1 MARAAAFSME
11 FNSKD
16 FERQCLELAKGYGRL
31 PKHLQNKH
39 IQSAMKGFM
48 TQKGGN
54 LVKRFANG
62 LPKSNSEASVF
73 GRQPVNRRVN
83 NDPPGT
89 LQKSVGIKTYIER
102 RKRLGGPGW
111 VVKVGPMTDKKS
123 SRRKNK
129 RAGWYALM
137 VNDGTKQRTRG
148 PDKKLGTIAR
158 KASSIFGLG
167 SRNLGAIKA
176 QAFFPAILSSMRA
189 VGKKPLEGYML
200 GALKKA
206 EKELPKYLAK
216 KKHWKYY

>member
-11 FNSKD
+11 FDSKD
-16 FERQCLELAKGYGRL
+16 FERQCLQLAKGYGRL

-39 IQSAMKGFM
+39 IRSAMKAFM

-54 LVKRFANG
+54 LVRKFANG
-62 LPKSNSEASVF
+62 LPKSNSQASVY
-73 GRQPVNRRVN
+73 GRRKA
-83 NDPPGT
+83 PPGQ

-102 RKRLGGPGW
+102 RRRLGGPGW
-111 VVKVGPMTDKKS
+111 VTKIGPMTDKGS
-123 SRRKNK
+123 SKRKNK
-129 RAGWYALM
+129 RVGWYAIM
-137 VNDGTKQRTRG
+137 VDRGTKQRTRG

-158 KASSIFGLG
+158 GAASIFGLG

-189 VGKKPLEGYML
+189 VGKNPLQGYML

>member
-1 MARAAAFSME
+1 MARAAAYSME

-39 IQSAMKGFM
+39 IRAAMRRFM

-54 LVKRFANG
+54 LVKRFAAG
-62 LPKSNSEASVF
+62 LPKSNSNASVY
-73 GRQPVNRRVN
+73 GRRKA
-83 NDPPGT
+83 PPGQ
-89 LQKSVGIKTYIER
+89 LQRSVGIKTYLER
-102 RKRLGGPGW
+102 RRRLGGPGW
-111 VVKVGPMTDKKS
+111 VAKIGPMTDKGS
-123 SRRKNK
+123 SKKKNK
-129 RAGWYALM
+129 RAGWYAIM
-137 VNDGTKQRTRG
+137 VDRGTKQRRRG
-148 PDKKLGTIAR
+148 PDKELGSIAR
-158 KASSIFGLG
+158 GAAAIFGLG

-216 KKHWKYY
+216 KKHWSTY

>member
-1 MARAAAFSME
+1 MTRAAAFSME
-11 FNSKD
+11 FDSKD
-16 FERQCLELAKGYGRL
+16 FERQCLQLAKGYGRL

-39 IQSAMKGFM
+39 IRAAMRRFM

-62 LPKSNSEASVF
+62 LPKSNSEASVY
-73 GRQPVNRRVN
+73 GRRKS
-83 NDPPGT
+83 PPGQ

-111 VVKVGPMTDKKS
+111 VVKVGPMTDKAS
-123 SRRKNK
+123 SKKKNK
-129 RAGWYALM
+129 RVGWYAIM

-148 PDKKLGTIAR
+148 PDKNMGTIAR
-158 KASSIFGLG
+158 KAASIFGLT
-167 SRNLGAIKA
+167 RNLGAIKA

-189 VGKKPLEGYML
+189 VGSKPLQGYML
-200 GALKKA
+200 GALQKA

-216 KKHWKYY
+216 KKHWKTY

>member
-1 MARAAAFSME
+1 MARPQPFSME

-31 PKHLQNKH
+31 PKYLQNKH
-39 IQSAMKGFM
+39 IRAAMRRFM

-62 LPKSNSEASVF
+62 LPKSNSEASVY
-73 GRQPVNRRVN
+73 GRRKA
-83 NDPPGT
+83 PPGQ

-111 VVKVGPMTDKKS
+111 VVKVGPMTDKAS
-123 SRRKNK
+123 SKKKNK
-129 RAGWYALM
+129 RVGWYALM

-167 SRNLGAIKA
+167 SRNLGAIKG
-176 QAFFPAILSSMRA
+176 AFFPLYFPQCVPQARSHQ
-189 VGKKPLEGYML
+189 GYML

-216 KKHWKYY
+216 KKHWKTY

>member
-1 MARAAAFSME
+1 MARAAAFSLE

-39 IQSAMKGFM
+39 IRSAMKGFM

-54 LVKRFANG
+54 LVKKFANG
-62 LPKSNSEASVF
+62 LPKSNSEASVY
-73 GRQPVNRRVN
+73 GRRKAQP
-83 NDPPGT
+83 GQ

-111 VVKVGPMTDKKS
+111 VVKIGPMTDKKS

-129 RAGWYALM
+129 RAGWYCLM
-137 VNDGTKQRTRG
+137 VNSGTKQRKRG

-158 KASSIFGLG
+158 TASSIFGLG

-189 VGKKPLEGYML
+189 VGKQPLEGYML

-216 KKHWKYY
+216 KKHWKTY